1 MDLSKNSYKTID
13 EYIDLFPKDVQIILQ
28 ELRKVIRKELPK
40 DIEETI
46 SYGFPTFKLNGKYVV
61 YFAGYKQHISIHPIL
76 EEIQKSIPEV
86 SEYKKGR
93 GTLQFSLNK
102 PLPYPLIRKIVQFLL
117 IENQKRTGK

>member
-1 MDLSKNSYKTID
+1 MNLSTNSSVID
-13 EYIDLFPKDVQIILQ
+13 TYIENFPKDVQHILK
-28 ELRKVIRKELPK
+28 ELRQVIREELPE
-40 DIEETI
+40 DVEETI
-46 SYGFPTFKLNGKYVV
+46 SYGIPTFKLNGKYVV